1 MARDYHLI
9 QTGQEVQNAINK
21 IIALG
26 PATATVAGI
35 MTAKDKAKLDS
46 IGIKFNTTE
55 YWDNARGYIPE
66 AGEII
71 IYLDYKTIETD
82 HGTVNVPGIKIG
94 SGNGYVQDIAFL
106 GQDHSQ
112 KLLNHISDMSMHVD
126 PNEKL
131 FWNRKLNVND
141 AREVVGESL
150 IFNRN

>member
-9 QTGQEVQNAINK
+9 QTGQEVQAAINK
-21 IIALG
+21 IINLG

-35 MTAKDKAKLDS
+35 MTAGDKAKLDS

-55 YWDNARGYIPE
+55 YWNNARGYIPE

-71 IYLDYKTIETD
+71 IYLDYKTVQTD
-82 HGTVNVPGIKIG
+82 HGLVNIPGIKVG

-106 GQDHSQ
+106 GQDESER
-112 KLLNHISDMSMHVD
+112 LMSHISNMSIHVD
-126 PNEKL
+126 PTEKL

-141 AREVVGESL
+141 AREVIGESL
-150 IFNRN
+150 ILNRN